1 MKTLKIGI
9 MGGGGM
15 GNVHFANWAEVEGAQ
30 VVALCE
36 NSPKGAETAQK
47 WGVSLYSSITEMV
60 NAGVDVVDI
69 CTPTFLHHDM
79 VMESLSLGVDTIC
92 EKPIAL
98 NYADAK
104 EMLDTAKAKGCHL
117 YIAQVRLFT

>member
-1 MKTLKIGI
+1 MKTLRIGI
-9 MGGGGM
+9 VGGGGM
-15 GNVHFANWAEVEGAQ
+15 GRVHYANWAEVEGAQ

-36 NSPKGAETAQK
+36 NSPNGPATAAE
-47 WGVSLYSSITEMV
+47 WGVPLYTSITDMV
-60 NAGVDVVDI
+60 NAGLDVVDI

-79 VMESLSLGVDTIC
+79 VMESLNLGVDTIC

-104 EMLDTAKAKGCHL
+104 EMLDTAKA
-117 YIAQVRLFT
+117 

>member
-9 MGGGGM
+9 VGGGGM
-15 GNVHFANWAEVEGAQ
+15 GCVHYANWKAIEGAQ
-30 VVALCE
+30 VVALCD
-36 NSPKGAETAQK
+36 NAPNAPETARE
-47 WGVSLYSSITEMV
+47 WGVPLYASITDMV
-60 NAGVDVVDI
+60 KDAGVNVVDI

-79 VMESLSLGVDTIC
+79 VMESLNLGIDTIC

-104 EMLDTAKAKGCHL
+104 EMLDTL
-117 YIAQVRLFT
+117 LLESIL